1 MRISRGLIIGA
12 LAVAVVLIAA
22 VAIAVA
28 AQGDPYRAQFLMVSA
43 EGTFPG
49 NKVMV
54 QGREAGT
61 VDAVE
66 VREGKA
72 IVTVSLDNEF
82 APLHAGTDAR
92 ISWQAVLNERFLEIL
107 PGPGTAPALPE
118 DSRIE
123 SHHER
128 VELDQVLAMLD
139 PATLRD
145 TNTLVQR
152 VAETLRGREQGVQDT
167 LRHGGPAINSLG
179 EVLQAVGS
187 DGPAIRDL
195 VTQLHEVTNILANR
209 SDRLGST
216 VDDLGT
222 LTQAT
227 AAQQQALS
235 DGIAQLPSTLSAAR
249 TTLDKVPA
257 AVDQAVPLLN
267 DLRPA
272 AARLPSVAANL
283 SPVLQDLRPAVGQLR
298 PTLESAHSLLYRTP
312 RLIDSAHGVLPGAT
326 DVLTRAEP
334 AVAFLR
340 PYTPELT
347 GWLTNWTGIW
357 SGQDAVGSYARAL
370 LTSSAS
376 SVGDNPGLIPPGQ
389 RRDERPAPGSLVG
402 QPWTDANGDSPQ

>member
-1 MRISRGLIIGA
+1 MRVSRGVIVGA
-12 LAVAVVLIAA
+12 LAAALVLIAA
-22 VAIAVA
+22 VAIAVV
-28 AQGDPYRAQFLMVSA
+28 AQGDPYRVQFLMATA
-43 EGTFPG
+43 EGTYPG

-54 QGREAGT
+54 RGREAGT
-61 VDAVE
+61 VETVE
-66 VREGKA
+66 VRDNKA
-72 IVTVSLDNEF
+72 LVTVAMDDDF

-107 PGPGTAPALPE
+107 PGPASGPALP
-118 DSRIE
+118 DGSRIE
-123 SHHER
+123 SHYER

-145 TNTLVQR
+145 TNSLVQR
-152 VAETLRGREQGVQDT
+152 VAATLRGREQGLQGT

-195 VTQLHEVTNILANR
+195 VTQLHQVTNTLAAR

-216 VDDLGT
+216 VDHLGT

-235 DGIAQLPSTLSAAR
+235 DGLSQLPSTLSAAR

-257 AVDQAVPLLN
+257 AVDQTVPLLE
-267 DLRPA
+267 DLQPA

-283 SPVLQDLRPAVGQLR
+283 SPVLQDLRPAVQQLR
-298 PTLESAHSLLYRTP
+298 PTLESAEALLDRTP

-357 SGQDAVGSYARAL
+357 AGQDGVGSYARAL
-370 LTSSAS
+370 LTASAS
-376 SVGDNPGLIPPGQ
+376 GVGDNPGLIPPGQ